1 MNRDLPAGAL
11 DRLFVAWRAE
21 IDSVPV
27 PELVSTDQALAILAK
42 AANSRGCPCRQG
54 RGRRHG
60 PGRTRMVCRPMGFL
74 RDRRGWRGSGMGR
87 GRTGR

>member
-11 DRLFVAWRAE
+11 DRLLAAWRAE

-27 PELVSTDQALAILAK
+27 PELVSTEQALVIITK
-42 AANSRGCPCRQG
+42 AAGCPCRSG

-60 PGRTRMVCRPMGFL
+60 PARKRMVCRPMGFL
-74 RDRRGWRGSGMGR
+74 RTRR